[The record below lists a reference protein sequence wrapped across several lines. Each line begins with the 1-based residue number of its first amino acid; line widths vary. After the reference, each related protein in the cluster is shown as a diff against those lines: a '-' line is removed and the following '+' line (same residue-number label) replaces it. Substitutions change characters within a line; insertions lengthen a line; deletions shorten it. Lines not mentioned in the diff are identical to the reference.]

1 MSADP
6 WAKLCVGRPCI
17 RCGADDGTIVPAH
30 ANQIRLG
37 KGMGIKA
44 EPWTVI
50 PLCLKCHTWLDN
62 GQADRVQKFETYT
75 HCWNWHM
82 ANLLADGLIEL
93 RGVNPIYPRPQK
105 LSKRVPRTPPPWKPA
120 A

>member
-1 MSADP
+1 MSDP

-37 KGMGIKA
+37 KGMGTKA
-44 EPWTVI
+44 YPWTVI
-50 PLCLKCHTWLDN
+50 PLCMTCHTWLDN
-62 GQADRVQKFETYT
+62 GQADRVQKYETYA

-82 ANLLADGLIEL
+82 AALLQAELIAPV
-93 RGVNPIYPRPQK
+93 GH
-105 LSKRVPRTPPPWKPA
+105 VPRDRKPQRLRKILPRSFPPEA

>member
-1 MSADP
+1 MSDP
-6 WAKLCVGRPCI
+6 WAKLCLGRPCI

-37 KGMGIKA
+37 KGMGLKA

-50 PLCLKCHTWLDN
+50 PLCAKCHNWLDN
-62 GQADRVQKFETYT
+62 GQAERLETLEAYT
-75 HCWNWHM
+75 QGWNRHM
-82 ANLLADGLIEL
+82 AALLQAELIAPV
-93 RGVNPIYPRPQK
+93 GHVPRDRKPQR
-105 LSKRVPRTPPPWKPA
+105 LSKILPRLVPPEA